1 MFPLR
6 NYRNQGFV
14 KAPAQ
19 VSFSARESPPR
30 SVSALMSIV
39 TMRANLTDSDIRTLI
54 KGPTEEDRAHAAHK
68 LCRCIDEA
76 ELSLEERQHAEGIIQ
91 IMAQDAAVLVRRA
104 LSVALKNSPKLPREI
119 ANKLARDIDTIALPI
134 VLNSPSLT
142 DSDLVEIVRA
152 CPPAKQVAVAC
163 REALS
168 STVTGAIAKFGVQEA
183 VGRAL
188 ANDNAVF
195 DEAGLET
202 TLDRFA
208 GVSSI
213 TAQMVHRNELP
224 LTITEKLVSLVA
236 GEAFD
241 YLVNHH
247 ELPPQVAIDLAMG
260 ARERVTIDIVE
271 QAARQKDVGRFVQ
284 QLNLNGR
291 LNPSLLMRG
300 LCLGH
305 IEFVEHAMAELAG
318 VPHQRMWLMI
328 HDSGPLGLKAAFDR
342 AGLPPRLFPSFRAA
356 VDVYHSIE
364 REGSAADRIT
374 FRKRMLERTLT
385 LFQSVPK
392 DDLDYLLEKLDAS
405 GLESART
412 AASI

>member
-1 MFPLR
+1 
-6 NYRNQGFV
+6 
-14 KAPAQ
+14 
-19 VSFSARESPPR
+19 
-30 SVSALMSIV
+30 MSIV

-54 KGPTEEDRAHAAHK
+54 KGPTQEDRAQAAHK
-68 LCRCIDEA
+68 ICRCIDEA
-76 ELSLEERQHAEGIIQ
+76 ELSPEERAHAQGIMQ
-91 IMAQDAAVLVRRA
+91 VMAADAAILVRRA
-104 LSVALKNSPKLPREI
+104 LAVALKNSPKLPREI
-119 ANKLARDIDTIALPI
+119 ANQLARDVDTIALPI

-142 DSDLVEIVRA
+142 DADLVEIVRA
-152 CPPAKQVAVAC
+152 CPPNKQIAVAS
-163 REALS
+163 RDSLS
-168 STVTGAIAKFGVQEA
+168 TTVTGAIAQFAVQEA

-188 ANDNAVF
+188 ANDNATF
-195 DEAGLET
+195 DEDGLET
-202 TLDRFA
+202 TLTRFA
-208 GVSSI
+208 GVSTI
-213 TAQMVHRNELP
+213 TATMVHRNELP
-224 LTITEKLVSLVA
+224 LAITEKLVSLVA

-241 YLVNHH
+241 YLVNNH

-271 QAARQKDVGRFVQ
+271 QAARQNDVGRFVQ

-318 VPHQRMWLMI
+318 MPHQRMWLLI
-328 HDSGPLGLKAAFDR
+328 HDSGPLGLKAGFDR

-364 REGSAADRIT
+364 REGSSLDRIT

-392 DDLDYLLEKLDAS
+392 DDLDYLFEKLDAS
-405 GLESART
+405 GLQSLRPSA
-412 AASI
+412 AHI

>member
-1 MFPLR
+1 
-6 NYRNQGFV
+6 
-14 KAPAQ
+14 
-19 VSFSARESPPR
+19 
-30 SVSALMSIV
+30 MSIV

-54 KGPTEEDRAHAAHK
+54 KGATDEDRAHAAHK
-68 LCRCIDEA
+68 ICRCVDDA
-76 ELSLEERQHAEGIIQ
+76 ELSAEERAHAEGIIQ
-91 IMAQDAAVLVRRA
+91 VMAADAAVLVRRA
-104 LSVALKNSPKLPREI
+104 LAVALKNSPKLPREI
-119 ANKLARDIDTIALPI
+119 AAKLARDIDAVALPI

-142 DSDLVEIVRA
+142 DADLVEIVRS
-152 CPPAKQVAVAC
+152 CPPTKQIAVAS
-163 REALS
+163 RESLS
-168 STVTGAIAKFGVQEA
+168 PTVTGAIAEFAVQEA

-188 ANDNAVF
+188 ANDNAIF
-195 DEAGLET
+195 DEHGLEA

-208 GVSSI
+208 GVSTI
-213 TAQMVHRNELP
+213 TGVMVQRNELP
-224 LTITEKLVSLVA
+224 LSITEKLVSLVA

-241 YLVNHH
+241 YLVNNH
-247 ELPPQVAIDLAMG
+247 ELPPQIAIDLAMG

-271 QAARQKDVGRFVQ
+271 QASRQHDVARFVQ

-291 LNPSLLMRG
+291 LSPSLLMRG

-318 VPHQRMWLMI
+318 LAHQRMWLLI
-328 HDSGPLGLKAAFDR
+328 HDSGPLGLKAGFDR

-356 VDVYHSIE
+356 VEVYHAIE
-364 REGSAADRIT
+364 REGSARDRIT

-405 GLESART
+405 GLEATRSA
-412 AASI
+412 ALV